1 MLTTKNELTILY
13 EGIEKQISIGSTI
26 KELEQEFIKKF
37 QTQKNIQYYFYYKIN
52 NDIEIILTEESFND
66 FIDLNITTLFADKKE
81 EKNIRDGDL
90 ELNSQKIDSGLDLFI
105 QEFKNEKIKLKK
117 ISEKVKNLFN
127 ISKEKELEYK
137 LVNNNNSKE
146 KKLIDEM
153 NIKINELLEEN
164 NKLKEQKNK
173 KNTLKEINVINFQYS
188 GQNIYEKEIES
199 LKNKNNQLKESIKK
213 LKENNEINEKE
224 FIQKIEYLT
233 NENNE
238 LSKDNKNIDDE
249 IKSLRFINEKLSE
262 ENNKFSVQNERLK
275 KKFDK
280 INKKLKEMQNKSSGS
295 SNNSTKIDSTNSK
308 LESNKDIIKPERR
321 NKKLDTIN
329 KLYQEF
335 KDKNLI
341 KLINNNSGNS
351 SNNSFNNLDSSIN
364 ESLNL
369 NSSQV
374 FNKDNVLQEE
384 EKKKNKIIKQFQ
396 EKLAKLK
403 ENK

>member
-13 EGIEKQISIGSTI
+13 EGKEKQISIGSTI
-26 KELEQEFIKKF
+26 KQLEQEFINKF
-37 QTQKNIQYYFYYKIN
+37 QTQKNINYYFYYKIN

-137 LVNNNNSKE
+137 LVNNNSKE

-173 KNTLKEINVINFQYS
+173 KYTLKEINVINFQYS

-295 SNNSTKIDSTNSK
+295 SNNSTKLDSTNSK

-384 EKKKNKIIKQFQ
+384 EKKKNKIIKRFQ

>member
-26 KELEQEFIKKF
+26 KQLEQEFINKF
-37 QTQKNIQYYFYYKIN
+37 QTQKNINYYFYYKIN

-137 LVNNNNSKE
+137 LVNNNSKE

-173 KNTLKEINVINFQYS
+173 KYTLKEINVINFQYS

-280 INKKLKEMQNKSSGS
+280 INKELKEMQNKSSGS
-295 SNNSTKIDSTNSK
+295 SNNSTKLDSTNSK

-384 EKKKNKIIKQFQ
+384 EKKKNKIIKRFQ

>member
-137 LVNNNNSKE
+137 LVNNNSKE

-173 KNTLKEINVINFQYS
+173 KNTLKEINVINFQFS

-384 EKKKNKIIKQFQ
+384 EKKKNKIIKRFQ

>member
-13 EGIEKQISIGSTI
+13 EGKEKQISIGSTI
-26 KELEQEFIKKF
+26 KQLEQEFINKF
-37 QTQKNIQYYFYYKIN
+37 QTQKNINYYFYYKIN

-137 LVNNNNSKE
+137 LVNNNSKE

-173 KNTLKEINVINFQYS
+173 KYTLKEINVINFQYS

-280 INKKLKEMQNKSSGS
+280 INKKLKELQNKSSGS

-384 EKKKNKIIKQFQ
+384 EKKKNKIIKRFQ

>member
-26 KELEQEFIKKF
+26 KQLEQEFINKF
-37 QTQKNIQYYFYYKIN
+37 QTQKNINYYFYYKIN

-117 ISEKVKNLFN
+117 KSEKVKNLFT
-127 ISKEKELEYK
+127 ISRENELEYK
-137 LVNNNNSKE
+137 LVNNNSKE

-249 IKSLRFINEKLSE
+249 IKSLRFINENLSE

-280 INKKLKEMQNKSSGS
+280 INKELKEMQSKSSGS
-295 SNNSTKIDSTNSK
+295 SNNSTKLDSTNSK

-384 EKKKNKIIKQFQ
+384 EKKKNKIIKRFQ

>member
-13 EGIEKQISIGSTI
+13 EGKEKQISIGSTI
-26 KELEQEFIKKF
+26 KQLEQEFINKF

-137 LVNNNNSKE
+137 LVNNNSKE

-173 KNTLKEINVINFQYS
+173 KYTLKEINVINFQYS

-280 INKKLKEMQNKSSGS
+280 INKELKEMQSKSSGS
-295 SNNSTKIDSTNSK
+295 SNNSTKLDSTNSK

-384 EKKKNKIIKQFQ
+384 EKKKNKIIKRFQ

>member
-13 EGIEKQISIGSTI
+13 EGIEKQISVGSTI
-26 KELEQEFIKKF
+26 KELEQEFINKF

-137 LVNNNNSKE
+137 LVNNNSKE

-173 KNTLKEINVINFQYS
+173 KYTLKEINVINFQYS

-295 SNNSTKIDSTNSK
+295 SNNSTKLDSTNSK

-384 EKKKNKIIKQFQ
+384 EKKKNKIIKRFQ

>member
-117 ISEKVKNLFN
+117 KSEKVKNLFT
-127 ISKEKELEYK
+127 ISRENELEYK
-137 LVNNNNSKE
+137 LVNNNSKE

-173 KNTLKEINVINFQYS
+173 KYTLKEINVINFQYS

-341 KLINNNSGNS
+341 KLINNNS

-384 EKKKNKIIKQFQ
+384 EKKKNKIIKRFQ

>member
-26 KELEQEFIKKF
+26 KELEQEFINKF

-105 QEFKNEKIKLKK
+105 QEFKNEKIKLEKK
-117 ISEKVKNLFN
+117 SEKVKNLFT
-127 ISKEKELEYK
+127 ISRENELEYK
-137 LVNNNNSKE
+137 LVNNNSKE

-224 FIQKIEYLT
+224 FMQKIEDLS

-280 INKKLKEMQNKSSGS
+280 INKELKEMQSKSSGS
-295 SNNSTKIDSTNSK
+295 SNNSTKLDSTNSK

-384 EKKKNKIIKQFQ
+384 EKKKNKIIKRFQ

-403 ENK
+403 GNK

>member
-26 KELEQEFIKKF
+26 KELEQEFINKF

-52 NDIEIILTEESFND
+52 NDIEIILTKESFND

-137 LVNNNNSKE
+137 LVNNNSKE

-374 FNKDNVLQEE
+374 FNKDNVLQKE
-384 EKKKNKIIKQFQ
+384 EKKKNKIIKRFQ

>member
-26 KELEQEFIKKF
+26 KELEQEFINKF

-341 KLINNNSGNS
+341 KLINNNS

-384 EKKKNKIIKQFQ
+384 EKKKNKIIKRFQ

>member
-13 EGIEKQISIGSTI
+13 EGKEKQISIGSTI
-26 KELEQEFIKKF
+26 KQLEQEFINKF

-117 ISEKVKNLFN
+117 KSEKVKNLFT
-127 ISKEKELEYK
+127 ISRENELEYK
-137 LVNNNNSKE
+137 LVNNNSKE

-280 INKKLKEMQNKSSGS
+280 INKELKEMQNKSSGS

-384 EKKKNKIIKQFQ
+384 EKKKNKIIKRFQ

>member
-13 EGIEKQISIGSTI
+13 EGKEKQISIGSTI
-26 KELEQEFIKKF
+26 KQLEQEFINKF
-37 QTQKNIQYYFYYKIN
+37 QTQKNINYYFYYKIN

-117 ISEKVKNLFN
+117 KSEKVKNLFT
-127 ISKEKELEYK
+127 ISRENELEYK
-137 LVNNNNSKE
+137 LVNNNSKE

-384 EKKKNKIIKQFQ
+384 EKKKNKIIKRFQ

>member
-13 EGIEKQISIGSTI
+13 EGKEKQISIGSTM
-26 KELEQEFIKKF
+26 KELEQEFINKF

-117 ISEKVKNLFN
+117 KSEKVKNLFT
-127 ISKEKELEYK
+127 ISRENELEYK
-137 LVNNNNSKE
+137 LVNNNSKE

-164 NKLKEQKNK
+164 NKLKEQKSK

-295 SNNSTKIDSTNSK
+295 SNNSTKLDSTNSK

-341 KLINNNSGNS
+341 KLINNNS

-384 EKKKNKIIKQFQ
+384 EKKKNKIIKRFQ

>member
-26 KELEQEFIKKF
+26 KELEQEFINKF
-37 QTQKNIQYYFYYKIN
+37 QTQKNINYYFYYKIN

-137 LVNNNNSKE
+137 LVNNNSKE

-280 INKKLKEMQNKSSGS
+280 INKELKEMQSKSSGS
-295 SNNSTKIDSTNSK
+295 SNNSTKLDSTNSK

-384 EKKKNKIIKQFQ
+384 EKKKNKIIKRFQ

>member
-26 KELEQEFIKKF
+26 KQLEQEFINKF

-52 NDIEIILTEESFND
+52 NDIEIILTKESFND

-137 LVNNNNSKE
+137 LVNNNSKE

-280 INKKLKEMQNKSSGS
+280 INKELKEMQSKSSGS
-295 SNNSTKIDSTNSK
+295 SNNSTKLDSTNSK

-384 EKKKNKIIKQFQ
+384 EKKKNKIIKRFQ

-403 ENK
+403 GNK

>member
-13 EGIEKQISIGSTI
+13 EGKEKQISIGSTI
-26 KELEQEFIKKF
+26 KQLEQEFINKF

-137 LVNNNNSKE
+137 LVNNNSKE

-280 INKKLKEMQNKSSGS
+280 INKELKEMQNKSSGS

-384 EKKKNKIIKQFQ
+384 EKKKNKIIKRFQ

-403 ENK
+403 GNK

>member
-26 KELEQEFIKKF
+26 KELEQEFINKF

-52 NDIEIILTEESFND
+52 NDIEIILTKESFND

-137 LVNNNNSKE
+137 LVNNNSKE

-173 KNTLKEINVINFQYS
+173 KYTLKEINVINFQYS

-280 INKKLKEMQNKSSGS
+280 INQKLKEMQNKSSGS
-295 SNNSTKIDSTNSK
+295 SNNSTKLDSTNSK

-384 EKKKNKIIKQFQ
+384 EKKKNKIIKRFQ

>member
-52 NDIEIILTEESFND
+52 NDIEIILTKESFND

>member
-26 KELEQEFIKKF
+26 KELEQEFINKF

-52 NDIEIILTEESFND
+52 NDIEIILTKESFND

-137 LVNNNNSKE
+137 LVNNNSKE

-280 INKKLKEMQNKSSGS
+280 INKELKEMQSKSSGS
-295 SNNSTKIDSTNSK
+295 SNNSTKLDSTNSK

-341 KLINNNSGNS
+341 KLINNNS

-384 EKKKNKIIKQFQ
+384 EKKKNKIIKRFQ

-403 ENK
+403 GNK

>member
-13 EGIEKQISIGSTI
+13 EGIEKQISICSTI
-26 KELEQEFIKKF
+26 NELEQEFINKF

-137 LVNNNNSKE
+137 LVNNNSKE

-188 GQNIYEKEIES
+188 GQNSYEKEIES

-384 EKKKNKIIKQFQ
+384 EKKKNKIIKRFQ

>member
-26 KELEQEFIKKF
+26 KQLEQEFIKKF

-137 LVNNNNSKE
+137 LVNNNSKE

-238 LSKDNKNIDDE
+238 LSKDNKTIDDE

-280 INKKLKEMQNKSSGS
+280 INKKLREIQNKSSGS

-384 EKKKNKIIKQFQ
+384 EKKKNKIIKRFQ

>member
-26 KELEQEFIKKF
+26 KELEQEFINKF

-137 LVNNNNSKE
+137 LVNNNSKE

-173 KNTLKEINVINFQYS
+173 KYTLKEINVINFQYS

-280 INKKLKEMQNKSSGS
+280 INKNLKELQNKSSGS

-384 EKKKNKIIKQFQ
+384 EKKKNKIIKRFQ

>member
-13 EGIEKQISIGSTI
+13 EGVEKQISICSTI
-26 KELEQEFIKKF
+26 KQLEQEFINKF

-137 LVNNNNSKE
+137 LVNNNSKE

-173 KNTLKEINVINFQYS
+173 KYTLKEINVINFQYS

-384 EKKKNKIIKQFQ
+384 EKKKNKIIKRFQ

>member
-26 KELEQEFIKKF
+26 KQLEQEFINKF

-137 LVNNNNSKE
+137 LVNNNSKE

-173 KNTLKEINVINFQYS
+173 KYTLKEINVINFQYS

-295 SNNSTKIDSTNSK
+295 SNNSTKLDSTNSK

-384 EKKKNKIIKQFQ
+384 EKKKNKIIKRFQ

>member
-26 KELEQEFIKKF
+26 KDLEQEFINKF
-37 QTQKNIQYYFYYKIN
+37 QTQKNINYYFYYKIN

-137 LVNNNNSKE
+137 LVNNNSKE

-384 EKKKNKIIKQFQ
+384 EKKKNKIIKRFQ

-403 ENK
+403 GNK

>member
-13 EGIEKQISIGSTI
+13 EGIEKQISICSTI
-26 KELEQEFIKKF
+26 NELEQEFINKF

-117 ISEKVKNLFN
+117 KSEKVKNLLT
-127 ISKEKELEYK
+127 ISRENELEYK
-137 LVNNNNSKE
+137 LVNNNSKE

-153 NIKINELLEEN
+153 NIKINELLKEN

-173 KNTLKEINVINFQYS
+173 KNILKKINVINFQYS
-188 GQNIYEKEIES
+188 WQNIFEKEIES

-224 FIQKIEYLT
+224 FIQKIEDLT

-280 INKKLKEMQNKSSGS
+280 ISEKLKEMQNKSSGS

-308 LESNKDIIKPERR
+308 PESNKDIIKQERR
-321 NKKLDTIN
+321 NKKLDKIN
-329 KLYQEF
+329 RLYQEF

-341 KLINNNSGNS
+341 KLINNNSSNS

-374 FNKDNVLQEE
+374 FNKDNILQEE
-384 EKKKNKIIKQFQ
+384 EKKKNKIIKRFQ

-403 ENK
+403 GNK

>member
-26 KELEQEFIKKF
+26 KELEQEFINKF

-137 LVNNNNSKE
+137 LVNNNSKE

-173 KNTLKEINVINFQYS
+173 KYTLKEINVINFQYS

-295 SNNSTKIDSTNSK
+295 SNNSTKLDSTNSK

-384 EKKKNKIIKQFQ
+384 EKKKNKIIKRFQ

>member
-137 LVNNNNSKE
+137 LVNNNSKE

-173 KNTLKEINVINFQYS
+173 KKTLKEINAINFQYS

-224 FIQKIEYLT
+224 FIQKIEDLT

-280 INKKLKEMQNKSSGS
+280 ISGKLKEMQNKSSGS
-295 SNNSTKIDSTNSK
+295 SNNSISRFPQYNY
-308 LESNKDIIKPERR
+308 LIILVYFPSR
-321 NKKLDTIN
+321 N
-329 KLYQEF
+329 F
-335 KDKNLI
+335 
-341 KLINNNSGNS
+341 
-351 SNNSFNNLDSSIN
+351 
-364 ESLNL
+364 
-369 NSSQV
+369 
-374 FNKDNVLQEE
+374 
-384 EKKKNKIIKQFQ
+384 
-396 EKLAKLK
+396 
-403 ENK
+403 

>member
-13 EGIEKQISIGSTI
+13 EGKEKQISIGSTI
-26 KELEQEFIKKF
+26 KQLEQEFINKF
-37 QTQKNIQYYFYYKIN
+37 QTQKNINYYFYYKIN

-117 ISEKVKNLFN
+117 KSEKVKNLFN

-137 LVNNNNSKE
+137 LVNNNSKE

-173 KNTLKEINVINFQYS
+173 KYTLKEINVINFQYS

-224 FIQKIEYLT
+224 FIQKIEYIT

-384 EKKKNKIIKQFQ
+384 EKKKNKIIKRFQ

>member
-13 EGIEKQISIGSTI
+13 EGKEKQISIGSTM
-26 KELEQEFIKKF
+26 KELEQEFINKF

-52 NDIEIILTEESFND
+52 NDIEIILTKESFND

-117 ISEKVKNLFN
+117 KSEKVKNLFT
-127 ISKEKELEYK
+127 ISRENELEYK
-137 LVNNNNSKE
+137 LVNNNSKE

-173 KNTLKEINVINFQYS
+173 KYTLKEINVINFQYS

-213 LKENNEINEKE
+213 LKENNENNEKE

-275 KKFDK
+275 KKFDT

-384 EKKKNKIIKQFQ
+384 EKKKNKIIKRFQ

>member
-137 LVNNNNSKE
+137 LVNNNSKE

-224 FIQKIEYLT
+224 FIQKIGCLT

-280 INKKLKEMQNKSSGS
+280 INKELKEMQNKSSGS
-295 SNNSTKIDSTNSK
+295 SNNSTKLDSTNSK

-384 EKKKNKIIKQFQ
+384 EKKKNKIIKRFQ

>member
-13 EGIEKQISIGSTI
+13 EGIEKQISICSTI
-26 KELEQEFIKKF
+26 NELEQEFINKF

-117 ISEKVKNLFN
+117 KSEKVKNLLT
-127 ISKEKELEYK
+127 ISRENELEYK
-137 LVNNNNSKE
+137 LVNNNSKE

-153 NIKINELLEEN
+153 NIKINELLKEN

-173 KNTLKEINVINFQYS
+173 KNILKKINVINFQYS
-188 GQNIYEKEIES
+188 WQNIFEKEIES

-384 EKKKNKIIKQFQ
+384 EKKKNKIIKRFQ

>member
-13 EGIEKQISIGSTI
+13 EGKEKQISIGSTI
-26 KELEQEFIKKF
+26 KQLEQEFINKF
-37 QTQKNIQYYFYYKIN
+37 QTQKNINYYFYYKIN
-52 NDIEIILTEESFND
+52 NDIEIILTKESFND

-105 QEFKNEKIKLKK
+105 QEFKDEKIKLKK
-117 ISEKVKNLFN
+117 KSEKVKNLFT
-127 ISKEKELEYK
+127 ISRENELEYK
-137 LVNNNNSKE
+137 LVNNNSKE

-173 KNTLKEINVINFQYS
+173 KYTLKEINVINFQYS

-280 INKKLKEMQNKSSGS
+280 INKELKEMQNKSSGS

-384 EKKKNKIIKQFQ
+384 EKKKNKIIKRFQ

>member
-13 EGIEKQISIGSTI
+13 EGKEKQISIGSTI
-26 KELEQEFIKKF
+26 KQLEQEFINKF
-37 QTQKNIQYYFYYKIN
+37 QTQKNINYYFYYKIN

-137 LVNNNNSKE
+137 LVNNNSKE

-224 FIQKIEYLT
+224 FMQKIEDLT

-238 LSKDNKNIDDE
+238 LSKDNKNI
-249 IKSLRFINEKLSE
+249 
-262 ENNKFSVQNERLK
+262 
-275 KKFDK
+275 
-280 INKKLKEMQNKSSGS
+280 EMN
-295 SNNSTKIDSTNSK
+295 
-308 LESNKDIIKPERR
+308 
-321 NKKLDTIN
+321 
-329 KLYQEF
+329 
-335 KDKNLI
+335 
-341 KLINNNSGNS
+341 
-351 SNNSFNNLDSSIN
+351 
-364 ESLNL
+364 
-369 NSSQV
+369 
-374 FNKDNVLQEE
+374 
-384 EKKKNKIIKQFQ
+384 
-396 EKLAKLK
+396 
-403 ENK
+403 

>member
-13 EGIEKQISIGSTI
+13 EGIEKQISICSTI
-26 KELEQEFIKKF
+26 NELEQEFINKF

-117 ISEKVKNLFN
+117 KSEKVKNLLT
-127 ISKEKELEYK
+127 ISRENELEYK
-137 LVNNNNSKE
+137 LVNNNSKE

-153 NIKINELLEEN
+153 NIKINELLKEN

-173 KNTLKEINVINFQYS
+173 KNILKKINVINFQYS
-188 GQNIYEKEIES
+188 WQNIFEKEIES

-224 FIQKIEYLT
+224 FIQKIEDLT

-308 LESNKDIIKPERR
+308 PESNKDIIKQERR
-321 NKKLDTIN
+321 NKKLDKIN
-329 KLYQEF
+329 RLYQEF

-341 KLINNNSGNS
+341 KLINNNSSNS

-374 FNKDNVLQEE
+374 FNKDNILQEE
-384 EKKKNKIIKQFQ
+384 EKKKNKIIKRFQ

-403 ENK
+403 GNK